1 MKEKVFTVK
10 ELSEYLKVS
19 DKTVKTLLRAGK
31 IKANKVGRE
40 WRVLK
45 SEVDKYLRG
54 FEN

>member
-1 MKEKVFTVK
+1 MRDNVFTVK
-10 ELSEYLKVS
+10 ELSDYLKVS
-19 DKTVKTLLRAGK
+19 DKTVKTLLRTGK

-40 WRVLK
+40 WRVLQ